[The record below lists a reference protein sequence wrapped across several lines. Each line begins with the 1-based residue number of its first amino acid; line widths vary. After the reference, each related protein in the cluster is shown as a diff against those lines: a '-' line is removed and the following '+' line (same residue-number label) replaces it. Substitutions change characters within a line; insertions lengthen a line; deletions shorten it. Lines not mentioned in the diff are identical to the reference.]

1 MTYYSEFTESWYR
14 VFDDMT
20 SQVSPLGGGSFILS
34 ATQWEINTFLLTISS
49 ISHTEHK
56 IDG

>member
-1 MTYYSEFTESWYR
+1 MSLLSHDLGFL
-14 VFDDMT
+14 DDMS
-20 SQVSPLGGGSFILS
+20 SQVSPLGGSFILS